1 MKHNPSIVVHD
12 LNDSDGS
19 DGSDGSDQSD
29 RSESSSSSSSS
40 SSESDEDE
48 RDDVGNNRRG
58 NERDRSDEDRGD
70 DDSRDRNDNNENIKD
85 AEIVGNKNNDR
96 KVITEY
102 QLQQIYNNKNE
113 QDSEETSDENGET
126 KETKIEEVTDGLGSS
141 KSEGIDQGDV
151 TGPKSDFSLPLED
164 HGSKNILEG
173 EADDKADSDESRPR
187 GEDNSNESRP
197 RGEDDGRPRGENTAG
212 GKKHWPKLVPD
223 MFKSL
228 VPEAKKN
235 NTKHTVTA
243 ESKKNNTKGQQTVS
257 KSNHG
262 WPYFVPEVFKPL
274 IPDTERNGTQAEDNS
289 DTYKQNNNLSY
300 TDTYVMDQYMENLPY
315 AKSMLTFGEA
325 GEHETEH
332 TDASGGGKTQ
342 SADFNIPPD
351 EIKMQNGGAGY
362 SSANE
367 SSGVGNN
374 NKSPF
379 KVNYSGM
386 SATGSHGVDDK
397 NKSPGKMK
405 PPGKEGGEA
414 AGNSHQQVPD
424 NKPGKVKGKNDNNS
438 NNNNNKSKATETQ
451 SSGGGTVP
459 KGQGSPK
466 GDQYNRPPGNVP
478 SVSDR

>member
-1 MKHNPSIVVHD
+1 MVDVPGASKSGPIISQQ
-12 LNDSDGS
+12 SDGA
-19 DGSDGSDQSD
+19 G
-29 RSESSSSSSSS
+29 
-40 SSESDEDE
+40 
-48 RDDVGNNRRG
+48 
-58 NERDRSDEDRGD
+58 
-70 DDSRDRNDNNENIKD
+70 
-85 AEIVGNKNNDR
+85 A
-96 KVITEY
+96 
-102 QLQQIYNNKNE
+102 
-113 QDSEETSDENGET
+113 
-126 KETKIEEVTDGLGSS
+126 
-141 KSEGIDQGDV
+141 SEGV
-151 TGPKSDFSLPLED
+151 ALPNAND
-164 HGSKNILEG
+164 GTTSILSG
-173 EADDKADSDESRPR
+173 KADDNKDSDESRPR
-187 GEDNSNESRP
+187 GEDDSNESRP

-212 GKKHWPKLVPD
+212 GKKKWPKLVPD

-235 NTKHTVTA
+235 STKHTINA
-243 ESKKNNTKGQQTVS
+243 DSKKNNTKGQETVS

-289 DTYKQNNNLSY
+289 DTYKQNNNMSY
-300 TDTYVMDQYMENLPY
+300 TETYVMDQYMENLPY
-315 AKSMLTFGEA
+315 AQSMLTFGKA
-325 GEHETEH
+325 GEHEVEH
-332 TDASGGGKTQ
+332 TDASGGDKTQ

-351 EIKMQNGGAGY
+351 EITMQNGGAGY

-414 AGNSHQQVPD
+414 AGESHQQVPD
-424 NKPGKVKGKNDNNS
+424 NKPGKVKGTQDGKN
-438 NNNNNKSKATETQ
+438 KATETQ

-478 SVSDR
+478 SVPD